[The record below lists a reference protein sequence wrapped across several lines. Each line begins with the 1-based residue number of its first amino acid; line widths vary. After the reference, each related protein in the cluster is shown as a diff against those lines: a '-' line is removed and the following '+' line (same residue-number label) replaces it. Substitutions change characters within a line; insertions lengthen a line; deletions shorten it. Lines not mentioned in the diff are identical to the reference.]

1 MDKLTLEIRA
11 LREEVRSLQQTQQYP
26 DLMTPAQCAEFLN
39 RSEEILYVWRR
50 ERNEG
55 QESGPPF
62 LHITSKTILYD
73 KQDVL
78 DWARSHRIN

>member
-1 MDKLTLEIRA
+1 M
-11 LREEVRSLQQTQQYP
+11 RELQVQQVS
-26 DLMTPAQCAEFLN
+26 DLMTPKQCAEYLN
-39 RSEEILYVWRR
+39 RSEEVLYVWRR

-73 KQDVL
+73 REDVL
-78 DWARSHRIN
+78 AWARSHRIN